1 MKNVSWIVE
10 LKKCV
15 LHRFEDLYT
24 YIYANMDD
32 MDTLHY
38 QYGYMD
44 TCEDVDLCEIV
55 RVYLNVKSI
64 CTHWYVILSC
74 AAALCIDS

>member
-1 MKNVSWIVE
+1 MKNVSWIIE

-15 LHRFEDLYT
+15 LNRFEDLHRMYV
-24 YIYANMDD
+24 YIYMHMDD
-32 MDTLHY
+32 MDTLHH

-64 CTHWYVILSC
+64 CTHIGT
-74 AAALCIDS
+74 